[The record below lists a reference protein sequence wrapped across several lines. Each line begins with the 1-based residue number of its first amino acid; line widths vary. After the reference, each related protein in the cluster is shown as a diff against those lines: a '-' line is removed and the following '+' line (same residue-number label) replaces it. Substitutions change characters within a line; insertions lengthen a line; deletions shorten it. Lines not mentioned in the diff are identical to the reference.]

1 MDAKTRRRARI
12 RRHVRVRRKISGTAE
27 RPRLAVYRSNRHI
40 YAQLVDDD
48 AARTLISASDR
59 DVRVDGA
66 GKAGG
71 AGKAAG
77 AGKAGGAGRAAGAGK
92 AGGEGKTAPAKAV
105 GELLAER
112 AKAAGIQR
120 VVFDRGGRLFH
131 GRVAALAE
139 GAREKGLQI

>member
-1 MDAKTRRRARI
+1 MDAKTRRRARV
-12 RRHVRVRRKISGTAE
+12 RRHARVRAKIVGTAE

-48 AARTLISASDR
+48 AARTLVSASDR
-59 DVRVDGA
+59 DVKADGT
-66 GKAGG
+66 
-71 AGKAAG
+71 
-77 AGKAGGAGRAAGAGK
+77 
-92 AGGEGKTAPAKAV
+92 GKTAPAKAV

-112 AKAAGIQR
+112 ARSAGIER

>member
-1 MDAKTRRRARI
+1 MDAKTRRRARV
-12 RRHVRVRRKISGTAE
+12 RRHDRVRRKIAGTAE

-48 AARTLISASDR
+48 AARTLIAASDR
-59 DVRVDGA
+59 AVRVGGA
-66 GKAGG
+66 EKVGG
-71 AGKAAG
+71 AGKA
-77 AGKAGGAGRAAGAGK
+77 KAV
-92 AGGEGKTAPAKAV
+92 GEGKTAAAEAV

-112 AKAAGIQR
+112 AKAAGIDR

>member
-1 MDAKTRRRARI
+1 MMDAKTRRRARV
-12 RRHVRVRRKISGTAE
+12 RRHARVRAKIAGTAE

-48 AARTLISASDR
+48 AARTLVSASDR
-59 DVRVDGA
+59 DVT
-66 GKAGG
+66 AGG
-71 AGKAAG
+71 DGQ
-77 AGKAGGAGRAAGAGK
+77 
-92 AGGEGKTAPAKAV
+92 GKTAPAKAV

-112 AKAAGIQR
+112 AKSAGIER

>member
-1 MDAKTRRRARI
+1 MDAKTRRRARV
-12 RRHVRVRRKISGTAE
+12 RRHARVRAKIAGTAQ

-48 AARTLISASDR
+48 TARTLVSASDR
-59 DVRVDGA
+59 EVE
-66 GKAGG
+66 AGG
-71 AGKAAG
+71 QGSG
-77 AGKAGGAGRAAGAGK
+77 QGS
-92 AGGEGKTAPAKAV
+92 GKTAPAKAV

-112 AKAAGIQR
+112 AKTAGIER

>member
-12 RRHVRVRRKISGTAE
+12 RRHVRVRRKIAGTAE

-48 AARTLISASDR
+48 AARTLIAASDR
-59 DVRVDGA
+59 DVRAGGA

-71 AGKAAG
+71 AQ
-77 AGKAGGAGRAAGAGK
+77 KAGGAEK
-92 AGGEGKTAPAKAV
+92 AGGQGKTQPAKAV

-112 AKAAGIQR
+112 AKAAGIDR

>member
-1 MDAKTRRRARI
+1 MDAKTRRRARV
-12 RRHVRVRRKISGTAE
+12 RRHVRVRRKIAGTAE

-48 AARTLISASDR
+48 AARTLIAASDR
-59 DVRVDGA
+59 DVRAGGA
-66 GKAGG
+66 EKAGG
-71 AGKAAG
+71 AQ
-77 AGKAGGAGRAAGAGK
+77 KAGGAEK
-92 AGGEGKTAPAKAV
+92 AGGQGKTQPAKAV

-112 AKAAGIQR
+112 AKAAGIDR

>member
-1 MDAKTRRRARI
+1 MDAKTRRRARV
-12 RRHVRVRRKISGTAE
+12 RRHVRVRRKIAGTAA

-48 AARTLISASDR
+48 AARTLIAASDR
-59 DVRVDGA
+59 DVRVGEAGTGEA
-66 GKAGG
+66 GKAKG
-71 AGKAAG
+71 AGQ
-77 AGKAGGAGRAAGAGK
+77 
-92 AGGEGKTAPAKAV
+92 GKTAPAKAV

-112 AKAAGIQR
+112 AKAAGIDR

>member
-1 MDAKTRRRARI
+1 MDAKTRRRARV
-12 RRHVRVRRKISGTAE
+12 RRHVRVRRKIAGTAE

-48 AARTLISASDR
+48 AARTLIAASDR
-59 DVRVDGA
+59 DVRAGGA
-66 GKAGG
+66 GMAGG
-71 AGKAAG
+71 AGKG
-77 AGKAGGAGRAAGAGK
+77 
-92 AGGEGKTAPAKAV
+92 GGEGKTAPAKAV

-112 AKAAGIQR
+112 AKAAGIDR

>member
-1 MDAKTRRRARI
+1 MDAKTRRRARV

-59 DVRVDGA
+59 DVRV
-66 GKAGG
+66 GG
-71 AGKAAG
+71 AGKV
-77 AGKAGGAGRAAGAGK
+77 GGTGK
-92 AGGEGKTAPAKAV
+92 AGGEGQRTGKTAPAKAV

-112 AKAAGIQR
+112 AKAAGIER

-139 GAREKGLQI
+139 GAREKGLRI

>member
-1 MDAKTRRRARI
+1 MDAKTRRRARL

-59 DVRVDGA
+59 DVRV
-66 GKAGG
+66 GG
-71 AGKAAG
+71 AGKAS
-77 AGKAGGAGRAAGAGK
+77 
-92 AGGEGKTAPAKAV
+92 GEGKTAPAKAV

-112 AKAAGIQR
+112 AKAAGIDR

-139 GAREKGLQI
+139 GAREKGLRI

>member
-1 MDAKTRRRARI
+1 
-12 RRHVRVRRKISGTAE
+12 RRHVRVRRKISGTAV

-48 AARTLISASDR
+48 AARTLIAASDR
-59 DVRVDGA
+59 DVRV
-66 GKAGG
+66 GG
-71 AGKAAG
+71 AGKA
-77 AGKAGGAGRAAGAGK
+77 KAV
-92 AGGEGKTAPAKAV
+92 GEGKTAPAKAV

-112 AKAAGIQR
+112 AKAAGIER

-139 GAREKGLQI
+139 GAREKG

>member
-1 MDAKTRRRARI
+1 MDAKTRRRARV

-40 YAQLVDDD
+40 YAQLVDDE
-48 AARTLISASDR
+48 AARTLVAASDR
-59 DVRVDGA
+59 EVRVGGTRKVGGA
-66 GKAGG
+66 GKAGD
-71 AGKAAG
+71 
-77 AGKAGGAGRAAGAGK
+77 
-92 AGGEGKTAPAKAV
+92 GKTAPSKAV

-112 AKAAGIQR
+112 AKAAGIER

>member
-1 MDAKTRRRARI
+1 MDAKTRRRARV
-12 RRHVRVRRKISGTAE
+12 RRHVRVRRKVAGTAA

-48 AARTLISASDR
+48 AARTLIAASDR
-59 DVRVDGA
+59 DVRV
-66 GKAGG
+66 GG
-71 AGKAAG
+71 AGKAKG
-77 AGKAGGAGRAAGAGK
+77 A
-92 AGGEGKTAPAKAV
+92 GEGKTAPAKAV

-112 AKAAGIQR
+112 AKAAGIDR